1 MMEQPWQMFL
11 NQRVSVNGQSDDGIV
26 ALEKPVGILSHPN
39 GELRASKAALFTC
52 KYSLKFEKYVF
63 DRENFAVYLLNRL
76 DAPVSGLI
84 LVALNEE
91 IAHAVKFALKERT
104 IEKKYLAL
112 LKGHLPDKSGCWRS
126 NIAKTKCKNCVRA
139 EGSGNVAAVTKY
151 RLMREFLWKNFTLSF
166 VELQL
171 LTGRTHQLRL
181 HCSKNHVP
189 IVGDRTYGDFNF
201 NRQFY
206 KLAGND
212 RLFLHSNEV
221 DIHYQCGGKT
231 RNFHAKSKCCFADH
245 CLGALAQ

>member
-1 MMEQPWQMFL
+1 MEQPWQMFL
-11 NQRVSVNGQSDDGIV
+11 NQNVSVCEQSDDGIV
-26 ALEKPVGILSHPN
+26 ALEKSAGVLSHPN
-39 GELRASKAALFTC
+39 AELRASKSALFTC

-91 IAHAVKFALKERT
+91 IANVVKCALKERT
-104 IEKKYLAL
+104 VEKKYLAL
-112 LKGHLPDKSGCWRS
+112 LKGYLPDESGCWKS
-126 NIAKTKCKNCVRA
+126 NIAKTKCSNCVRA
-139 EGSGNVAAVTKY
+139 EGFGNVAAVTKY
-151 RLMREFLWKNFTLSF
+151 RLIRTFLWKNFTLSF
-166 VELQL
+166 VELQP

-181 HCSKNHVP
+181 HCFENHVP

-201 NRQFY
+201 NRQFC
-206 KLAGND
+206 KLTGNN

-221 DIHYQCGGKT
+221 NIHYQCGGEI
-231 RNFHAKSKCCFADH
+231 RNFHAKSKCYFADN